1 MKTISILA
9 SVATFSVLL
18 LLAPVATNAAPVE
31 ADGVCKLFPV
41 SADEACGP
49 GLVCEQT
56 PTSLAGEGACCA
68 PGSDNCRFGL
78 GEQSTFQALG
88 LGKEDD
94 LKKTLATIINIAL
107 GFLGII
113 AVIIVMY
120 GGFKWMT
127 AAGNEEQ
134 VGEARKLIVGG
145 VIGLL
150 VIFMAWAIASFV
162 VSNLQSATVA
172 T

>member
-1 MKTISILA
+1 MHRLKTPRAVQTVTCMLAASIFAMLA
-9 SVATFSVLL
+9 VAI
-18 LLAPVATNAAPVE
+18 AAP
-31 ADGVCKLFPV
+31 
-41 SADEACGP
+41 S
-49 GLVCEQT
+49 
-56 PTSLAGEGACCA
+56 PTGAQIRD
-68 PGSDNCRFGL
+68 PRDPDQQYGL
-78 GEQSTFQALG
+78 GSASSFTNVG
-88 LGKEDD
+88 LGKQND
-94 LKKTLATIINIAL
+94 LKQTLATIINIAL

-172 T
+172 

>member
-1 MKTISILA
+1 MHHTMTPRAVQAAKCMLA
-9 SVATFSVLL
+9 TSMLVLL
-18 LLAPVATNAAPVE
+18 AVAIAAPSSTGAQV
-31 ADGVCKLFPV
+31 ADPRA
-41 SADEACGP
+41 AD
-49 GLVCEQT
+49 QQY
-56 PTSLAGEGACCA
+56 
-68 PGSDNCRFGL
+68 GL
-78 GEQSTFQALG
+78 GSASSFTNVG

-94 LKKTLATIINIAL
+94 LKGTLATVINIAL

-113 AVIIVMY
+113 AVIIVMF

-145 VIGLL
+145 VVGLL

-162 VSNLQSATVA
+162 VSSSARI
-172 T
+172 